1 MGCLLSRR
9 KSWFAR
15 EVEPLEHTV
24 TTTTHLPIGSA
35 KRIRTLIELTVQKQQ
50 QARTLH
56 QDVVLANSLAR
67 MRKRLDE
74 QAFREERD
82 ELNNDFLTELSDIC
96 ADQLQPSMCHGLY
109 MYACYYS

>member
-24 TTTTHLPIGSA
+24 TRTTHLPIGSA

-74 QAFREERD
+74 QAFREERE

-96 ADQLQPSMCHGLY
+96 ANQLQPSMYHGLY